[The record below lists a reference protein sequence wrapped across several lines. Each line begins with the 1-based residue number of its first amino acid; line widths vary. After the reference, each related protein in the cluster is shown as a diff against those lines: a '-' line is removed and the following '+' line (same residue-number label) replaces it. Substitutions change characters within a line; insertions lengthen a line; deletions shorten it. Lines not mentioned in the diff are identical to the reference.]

1 MTVSF
6 QFTDPMLLT
15 RVFGG
20 IDTVQTGY
28 LGCHMRNEQN
38 GGSEWKVSI

>member
-6 QFTDPMLLT
+6 QFTDPMLT

-20 IDTVQTGY
+20 IDTIQAGIDTI
-28 LGCHMRNEQN
+28 RE
-38 GGSEWKVSI
+38 E